1 MSKTA
6 TAPATVAANGATAT
20 AATEAKPPARPYLSL
35 DDRENDLGR
44 GLNRESAAR
53 LLAFL
58 RPYRAPCVLSL
69 VAITIQTLGELAL
82 PRLLGVAIDS
92 GIARNSVHTLF
103 VAVGIFLGCVLVVFG
118 ARWTQ
123 GYTTTRIGNRVIFDL
138 RYTLFQHIQILG
150 FTTFDRMGV
159 GRLISRVQNDVSVLQ
174 DLLTDGIIGL
184 FADLLVLA
192 GIIVA
197 MLTINLELALLSY
210 IVLPIMIAVVMIWRR
225 FAIKVYRAVRA
236 ATSRLTG
243 FSAENISGMRII
255 QSFRREQV
263 NFARFERL
271 NRNVYE
277 VTTHSIRL
285 NSVLGSAVEL
295 ISGMA
300 TVIVL
305 IVGGNAV
312 IQGTLTIG
320 ALTAFIGYV
329 ARFFQPV
336 RTLSDRYNTLQAATV
351 AAERVFELL
360 DEPPDIVDAP
370 DATVL
375 PRIDGRITFE
385 DVTFGYG
392 TTPVLRNIDLNIPP
406 GTTVAF
412 VGPTGA
418 GKSSTINLVPRF
430 YDVWDGRVLI
440 DGHDVRDVTLTSLRS
455 QFGIV
460 LQDTFLFSATIA
472 ENIRYGKLGATDAE
486 IEAAARAVG
495 VHDFIAQLPD
505 GYDSEVGERGS
516 GLSVGQRQLIA
527 FARVVLAD
535 PRIVVLDEAT
545 SSVDTQTEQIIQ
557 EALRTVLRG
566 RTSLVIAHRLSTI
579 VEADMIVVIDG
590 GRIVERGNHAEL
602 MALRGQYH
610 RLYTTALRHTND
622 GLGSMALLET

>member
-1 MSKTA
+1 MSKAA
-6 TAPATVAANGATAT
+6 TASGASATTA
-20 AATEAKPPARPYLSL
+20 EAKSPARPYLSL

-44 GLNRESAAR
+44 GLNRESARR
-53 LLAFL
+53 LLGFL
-58 RPYRAPCVLSL
+58 RPYRAQCAVSL

-103 VAVGIFLGCVLVVFG
+103 VAVGAFFACVLVVFG

-123 GYTTTRIGNRVIFDL
+123 GYSTTRIGNRVIFDL
-138 RYTLFQHIQILG
+138 RYALFRHIQILG

-192 GIIVA
+192 GIVIA

-210 IVLPIMIAVVMIWRR
+210 VVLPIMVAVVIIWRR
-225 FAIKVYRAVRA
+225 FAIRVYRAVRA

-255 QSFRREQV
+255 QSFRREQE
-263 NFARFERL
+263 NFDRFERL
-271 NRNVYE
+271 NRNVYD

-305 IVGGNAV
+305 IVGGNAA
-312 IQGTLTIG
+312 IRGTLTIG

-329 ARFFQPV
+329 TRFFQPV

-370 DATVL
+370 DAIAL
-375 PRIDGRITFE
+375 PPITGEITF
-385 DVTFGYG
+385 DAVNFGYG
-392 TTPVLRNIDLNIPP
+392 TTPVLRDIDLVIPP
-406 GTTVAF
+406 GETVAF

-430 YDVWDGRVLI
+430 YDVWSGRVLI
-440 DGHDVRDVTLTSLRS
+440 DGFDVRSVTLASLRS

-486 IEAAARAVG
+486 VEAAARAVG
-495 VHDFIAQLPD
+495 VHDFIAGLPE
-505 GYDSEVGERGS
+505 GYQSEVGERGS

-545 SSVDTQTEQIIQ
+545 SSVDTQTEQVIQ
-557 EALRTVLRG
+557 EALRTVLHG

-590 GRIVERGNHAEL
+590 GRIVERGGHAEL
-602 MALRGQYH
+602 MELRGQYH
-610 RLYTTALRHTND
+610 RLYTAALRHTND
-622 GLGSMALLET
+622 GLGSVAMLET

>member
-1 MSKTA
+1 MSET
-6 TAPATVAANGATAT
+6 ATAT
-20 AATEAKPPARPYLSL
+20 ATVNDANAPGVTEAKPPVRPFLSL

-44 GLNRESAAR
+44 GLNRESAGR

-58 RPYRAPCVLSL
+58 RPYRAQCALSL
-69 VAITIQTLGELAL
+69 VAITLQTLGELAL
-82 PRLLGVAIDS
+82 PRLLGIAIDS

-138 RYTLFQHIQILG
+138 RYTLFKHIQILG

-192 GIIVA
+192 GIVIA

-263 NFARFERL
+263 NFARFEHL

-295 ISGMA
+295 VSGMA

-329 ARFFQPV
+329 TRFFQPV

-370 DATVL
+370 DAIVL
-375 PRIDGRITFE
+375 PRIDGQITFD

-392 TTPVLRNIDLNIPP
+392 TTPVLRNIDLVIPP
-406 GTTVAF
+406 GATVAF

-430 YDVWDGRVLI
+430 YDAWDGRVLI
-440 DGHDVRDVTLTSLRS
+440 DGYDVRDVTLTSLRS

>member
-1 MSKTA
+1 MSKGAAA
-6 TAPATVAANGATAT
+6 TANS
-20 AATEAKPPARPYLSL
+20 ATEPITTPKAEAKPYLSL

-44 GLNRESAAR
+44 GLNRESAKR

-58 RPYRAPCVLSL
+58 RPYRAQCVISL
-69 VAITIQTLGELAL
+69 VAITLQTLGELAL
-82 PRLLGVAIDS
+82 PRLLGIAIDQ
-92 GIARNSVHTLF
+92 GIARKSTHILF
-103 VAVGIFLGCVLVVFG
+103 LAVGIFLACVLGVFG

-138 RYTLFQHIQILG
+138 RYALFRHIQILG
-150 FTTFDRMGV
+150 FKTFDRMGV

-184 FADLLVLA
+184 FADLLVLV
-192 GIIVA
+192 GIIIA
-197 MLTINLELALLSY
+197 MLTINIELALLSY
-210 IVLPIMIAVVMIWRR
+210 IVLPIMVVIVMIWRR
-225 FAIKVYRAVRA
+225 FAIRVYRAVRA

-243 FSAENISGMRII
+243 YSAENISGMRAI
-255 QSFRREQV
+255 QSFRREQE
-263 NFARFERL
+263 NFNRFERL
-271 NRNVYE
+271 NRNVYDE
-277 VTTHSIRL
+277 TTHSIRL
-285 NSVLGSAVEL
+285 NSVLAPSVEMM
-295 ISGMA
+295 SGMA

-305 IVGGNAV
+305 IIGGNAV
-312 IQGTLTIG
+312 INGTLTIG

-360 DEPPDIVDAP
+360 DEPPDITDAP
-370 DATVL
+370 DAVTL
-375 PRIDGRITFE
+375 PNIAGEIRFDH
-385 DVTFGYG
+385 VTFGYG
-392 TTPVLRNIDLNIPP
+392 TTPVLRDLDLTIPP

-430 YDVWDGRVLI
+430 YDVWDGRLLI
-440 DGHDVRDVTLTSLRS
+440 DGYDVREVTLESLRS

-460 LQDTFLFSATIA
+460 LQDTFLFSTTIA
-472 ENIRYGKLGATDAE
+472 ENIRFGRLDATDAE
-486 IEAAARAVG
+486 VEAAARAVG
-495 VHDFIAQLPD
+495 VHDFIAQLPE
-505 GYDSEVGERGS
+505 GYESEVGERGS

-545 SSVDTQTEQIIQ
+545 SSVDTQTELTIQ
-557 EALRTVLRG
+557 EALRTVLHG

-590 GRIVERGNHAEL
+590 GRIVERGTHAEL
-602 MALRGQYH
+602 MAQQGQYH

-622 GLGSMALLET
+622 GMGAMAMLET

>member
-1 MSKTA
+1 MSKVAAA
-6 TAPATVAANGATAT
+6 TANGATEPITNPKA
-20 AATEAKPPARPYLSL
+20 EAKPYLSL

-44 GLNRESAAR
+44 GLNRESAGR

-58 RPYRAPCVLSL
+58 RPYRAQCVISL
-69 VAITIQTLGELAL
+69 VAITLQTLGELAL
-82 PRLLGVAIDS
+82 PRLLGIAIDQ
-92 GIARNSVHTLF
+92 GIARKSTHTLF
-103 VAVGIFLGCVLVVFG
+103 LAVGIFLACVLGVFG

-138 RYTLFQHIQILG
+138 RYALFRHIQVLS
-150 FTTFDRMGV
+150 FKTFDRMGV

-184 FADLLVLA
+184 FADLLVLI
-192 GIIVA
+192 GIIIA
-197 MLTINLELALLSY
+197 MLTINVELALLSY
-210 IVLPIMIAVVMIWRR
+210 IVLPIMVVIVMIWRR
-225 FAIKVYRAVRA
+225 FAIRVYRAVRA

-243 FSAENISGMRII
+243 FSAENISGMRAI
-255 QSFRREQV
+255 QSFRREQE
-263 NFARFERL
+263 NFNRFERL
-271 NRNVYE
+271 NRNVYDQ
-277 VTTHSIRL
+277 TTHSIRL
-285 NSVLGSAVEL
+285 NSVLAPSVEVM
-295 ISGMA
+295 SGMA

-305 IVGGNAV
+305 IIGGNAV
-312 IQGTLTIG
+312 INGTLTIG

-360 DEPPDIVDAP
+360 DEPPDITDAP
-370 DATVL
+370 DAITL
-375 PRIDGRITFE
+375 PRITGEIRFDH
-385 DVTFGYG
+385 VTFGYG
-392 TTPVLRNIDLNIPP
+392 TTPVLRDIDLTIPP
-406 GTTVAF
+406 GATVAF

-430 YDVWDGRVLI
+430 YDVWDGRVLV
-440 DGHDVRDVTLTSLRS
+440 DGYDVREVTLESLRS

-472 ENIRYGKLGATDAE
+472 ENIRFGRLGATDAE

-505 GYDSEVGERGS
+505 GYESEVGERGS

-557 EALRTVLRG
+557 EALRTVLHG

-590 GRIVERGNHAEL
+590 GRIVERGTHAEL
-602 MALRGQYH
+602 MARQGQYH

-622 GLGSMALLET
+622 GLGAMAMLET

>member
-1 MSKTA
+1 MSRT
-6 TAPATVAANGATAT
+6 ATVAADGATEPAPN
-20 AATEAKPPARPYLSL
+20 APPNAKPYLSL

-44 GLNRESAAR
+44 GLNRQSARR

-58 RPYRAPCVLSL
+58 RPYRAQCALAL
-69 VAITIQTLGELAL
+69 VAITLQTLGELAL
-82 PRLLGVAIDS
+82 PRLLGIAIDQ
-92 GIARNSVHTLF
+92 GITKGSSQTLL
-103 VAVGIFLGCVLVVFG
+103 VAVGVFLACVLIIFG

-138 RYTLFQHIQILG
+138 RFALFRHIQILG
-150 FTTFDRMGV
+150 FKTFDRMGV

-184 FADLLVLA
+184 FADLLVLV
-192 GIIVA
+192 GIIIA
-197 MLTINLELALLSY
+197 MLTINIELALLSY
-210 IVLPIMIAVVMIWRR
+210 VVLPIMIVVVMVWRR
-225 FAIKVYRAVRA
+225 FAIRVYRAVRA

-243 FSAENISGMRII
+243 YSAENISGMRAI
-255 QSFRREQV
+255 QSFRREQE
-263 NFARFERL
+263 NFNRFERL
-271 NRNVYE
+271 NRSVYDE
-277 VTTHSIRL
+277 TTHSIRL
-285 NSVLGSAVEL
+285 NSVLAPSVEVM
-295 ISGMA
+295 SGLA

-305 IVGGNAV
+305 IIGGNAV
-312 IQGTLTIG
+312 IGGTLTIG

-360 DEPPDIVDAP
+360 DEPPDITDAP
-370 DATVL
+370 DAVTL
-375 PRIDGRITFE
+375 PPIVGEIRFDH
-385 DVTFGYG
+385 VTFGYG
-392 TTPVLRNIDLNIPP
+392 TTPVLRDIDLTIPP

-430 YDVWDGRVLI
+430 YDVWDGRVLV
-440 DGHDVRDVTLTSLRS
+440 DGCDVRAVTLESLRS

-460 LQDTFLFSATIA
+460 LQDTFLFSTTIA
-472 ENIRYGKLGATDAE
+472 ENIRFGRLGATAAE

-495 VHDFIAQLPD
+495 VHDFIAQLPE
-505 GYDSEVGERGS
+505 GYDTEVGERGS

-545 SSVDTQTEQIIQ
+545 SSVDTQTELIIQ
-557 EALRTVLRG
+557 QALRTVLHG

-579 VEADMIVVIDG
+579 VEADLIVVIDG
-590 GRIVERGNHAEL
+590 GRIVERGTHAEL
-602 MALRGQYH
+602 MARQGQYH

-622 GLGSMALLET
+622 GMGTMAMLET

>member
-1 MSKTA
+1 MSRTA
-6 TAPATVAANGATAT
+6 TMPTNGATDPISNAT
-20 AATEAKPPARPYLSL
+20 SDVKPYLSL

-44 GLNRESAAR
+44 GLNRESAKR

-58 RPYRAPCVLSL
+58 RPYRAQCAISL
-69 VAITIQTLGELAL
+69 IAITLQTLGELAL
-82 PRLLGVAIDS
+82 PRLLGIAIDQ
-92 GIARNSVHTLF
+92 GIARQRTHTLL
-103 VAVGIFLGCVLVVFG
+103 VAVGIFLGCVLFVFA

-138 RYTLFQHIQILG
+138 RYSLFRHIQILG
-150 FTTFDRMGV
+150 FKTFDRMGV

-184 FADLLVLA
+184 FADLLVLV
-192 GIIVA
+192 GIIIA
-197 MLTINLELALLSY
+197 MLTINIELALLSY
-210 IVLPIMIAVVMIWRR
+210 IVLPIMIVVVMIWRR
-225 FAIKVYRAVRA
+225 FAIRVYRAVRA

-243 FSAENISGMRII
+243 YSAENISGMRAI
-255 QSFRREQV
+255 QSFRREQE
-263 NFARFERL
+263 NFVRFERL
-271 NRNVYE
+271 NRNVYNE
-277 VTTHSIRL
+277 TTHSIRL
-285 NSVLGSAVEL
+285 NSVLAPSVEMM
-295 ISGMA
+295 SGMA

-305 IVGGNAV
+305 IIGGNAV
-312 IQGTLTIG
+312 ISGTLTIG

-360 DEPPDIVDAP
+360 DEPPDITDAP
-370 DATVL
+370 DAITL
-375 PRIDGRITFE
+375 PPIAGEIRFDH
-385 DVTFGYG
+385 VTFGYG
-392 TTPVLRNIDLNIPP
+392 TTPVLRDIDLTIPP

-440 DGHDVRDVTLTSLRS
+440 DGYDVREVTLESLRS

-460 LQDTFLFSATIA
+460 LQDTFLFSATIK
-472 ENIRYGKLGATDAE
+472 ENIRFGRLGATDAE

-495 VHDFIAQLPD
+495 VHDFIAQLPE
-505 GYDSEVGERGS
+505 GYDAEVGERGS

-545 SSVDTQTEQIIQ
+545 SSVDTQTELIIQ

-590 GRIVERGNHAEL
+590 GRIVERGTHAEL
-602 MALRGQYH
+602 MTQQGQYH

-622 GLGSMALLET
+622 GMATMAMLET